1 MKALDRERSKHH
13 GNHAY
18 GNTGG
23 GGGGDGRGGGG
34 EAAEPSGV
42 LAAALTCV
50 SNGGNADSLEALGRM
65 AVSPYAAA
73 EVRRGRLGRR
83 LNDSQLAA
91 AEAATSQALTLVQGP
106 PGTGKTAVALA
117 ILTTWVHCFGGGQVL
132 ATSDSNIAVDNLLAG
147 LADAGVRVVRLGRPD
162 SVRPEL
168 LQYCPDAA
176 TGRESMSAQEKH
188 DAKNR
193 AVREAQVVC
202 ATCIGAGT
210 EVLARTH

>member
-1 MKALDRERSKHH
+1 MRLMQAAQAGCSVRIDKLANRVSYKRQLLAIGAVMKALDRERSKHH

-18 GNTGG
+18 GNTGGGG

-65 AVSPYAAA
+65 VVSPYAAA

-106 PGTGKTAVALA
+106 PGTGKTHTALR
-117 ILTTWVHCFGGGQVL
+117 ILSWWL
-132 ATSDSNIAVDNLLAG
+132 
-147 LADAGVRVVRLGRPD
+147 R
-162 SVRPEL
+162 
-168 LQYCPDAA
+168 
-176 TGRESMSAQEKH
+176 SMSH
-188 DAKNR
+188 GTVSRRLPCVCDAC
-193 AVREAQVVC
+193 V
-202 ATCIGAGT
+202 TCVT
-210 EVLARTH
+210 RV